1 MISATYN
8 TESGITGEDGE
19 IDVDSTSDSEQIGT
33 SQTQGNKSDDK
44 QIIIEGLDSGTV
56 VGIAFA
62 AFIIGVLMMG
72 ILWFIHTH
80 SGSSKSIFSC
90 YCNIIKAIP
99 SVFMSPNRRGLGHI
113 VFVLIVSVLV

>member
-1 MISATYN
+1 MAASVKFYCNAYDSVISATYN

-80 SGSSKSIFSC
+80 SGSSKSNF
-90 YCNIIKAIP
+90 
-99 SVFMSPNRRGLGHI
+99 
-113 VFVLIVSVLV
+113 LVIAT

>member
-80 SGSSKSIFSC
+80 SGSSKSLYSC
-90 YCNIIKAIP
+90 YCNIVNALYT
-99 SVFMSPNRRGLGHI
+99 NGL
-113 VFVLIVSVLV
+113 FLLV